1 MSSHIN
7 CEFCGI
13 LVLDNN
19 YLNHISL
26 CTNRLINE
34 SEFNEYYDSMINY
47 DDVNISITNDNNYSS
62 LNNNNNQID
71 TLSIVEEFNNNFQME
86 IDLEDNQND
95 TNQELLENLRLFLN
109 EYIGP
114 ERIRNT
120 RIIIESN
127 SSNIENNDL
136 SFFEDVKIG
145 LKKIN
150 EFCEINNFN
159 QKKYC
164 SICYDDCNENT
175 KFCKMLCKHEFC
187 KDCAF
192 KWFAENCKCPLC
204 NKDLRELKINNKK
217 E

>member
-47 DDVNISITNDNNYSS
+47 DDVNISITNDNNYSL
-62 LNNNNNQID
+62 LNHNQID
-71 TLSIVEEFNNNFQME
+71 TLSIVEEFNSSFEME
-86 IDLEDNQND
+86 VDLDDNQND

-114 ERIRNT
+114 ERMRNT
-120 RIIIESN
+120 RIIIESQSFN
-127 SSNIENNDL
+127 NENNDI

-145 LKKIN
+145 LKNIN

-175 KFCKMLCKHEFC
+175 QFCKMLCNHEFC

>member
-1 MSSHIN
+1 MTHLN

-13 LVLDNN
+13 LLIEEN

-34 SEFNEYYDSMINY
+34 SEYNDYYDTLLNY
-47 DDVNISITNDNNYSS
+47 DDLNSSITNENNYSS

-71 TLSIVEEFNNNFQME
+71 RESIVEEFNNNFQME

-95 TNQELLENLRLFLN
+95 TNQELLENLRSFLN

-114 ERIRNT
+114 ERMRNT

-127 SSNIENNDL
+127 PSNIENNDL

-150 EFCEINNFN
+150 EFCEINNYN

-175 KFCKMLCKHEFC
+175 QFCKMLCKHEFC

-192 KWFAENCKCPLC
+192 KWFEENCKCPLC
-204 NKDLRELKINNKK
+204 NKDLRELKVDNKI
-217 E
+217 